1 MSPISCTFLK
11 QASRLNESFP
21 VASKEFPDLPKD
33 RPIRTYVE
41 YTFIRDFLKHPRFEL
56 VDSPDE
62 AEILWLSSHFKNF
75 K

>member
-1 MSPISCTFLK
+1 MTETLPSTDVEI
-11 QASRLNESFP
+11 
-21 VASKEFPDLPKD
+21 PDLPKD

-56 VDSPDE
+56 VDNPDE
-62 AEILWLSSHFKNF
+62 AEILWLSSHFKDF